1 MFFQSINQMM
11 NPGVDITLVIRK
23 SAEGRMAVSVLPKSN
38 ALKGEAQNSIVPLT
52 VSGLPEELDTE
63 FLQTVFRPVQKVS
76 GLIANMEQFE
86 AQAEKAA
93 SSGKVAKSKE
103 SKEDKEKREKYEKGL
118 KKAQELITA
127 QKHKDAVDA
136 LTGARKYASPEE
148 QKKIDGMLEEQKKLM
163 SQGDLFAMMEDPEQ
177 PQTQQPIQQPMAAH
191 QQPQTQPATEVPQQA
206 QQPPVQSRP
215 VQQPAQPHGGVP
227 HTGIPEQPAQRPV
240 QQPYGNP
247 GQGYRGQYGYAQP
260 QQAQGRPQ
268 QSPQPVQPDRAY
280 QQHPQ
285 QPHGGVMP
293 PEQQYAAYPQNGQ
306 TVYPLRP
313 MPCDHGMP
321 EQTIPSFSDDQ
332 PSYRPEEYAGYP
344 DFPMSMLQQPQ
355 VQPQMI

>member
-11 NPGVDITLVIRK
+11 SSGADITLVIRK

-38 ALKGEAQNSIVPLT
+38 ALKGETQNSIVPLT
-52 VSGLPEELDTE
+52 VSGLPEELDAG

-76 GLIANMEQFE
+76 GLITNMVQFE

-93 SSGKVAKSKE
+93 ASGKGTKSKE
-103 SKEDKEKREKYEKGL
+103 SKEDKEKREKYEKSL

-127 QKHKDAVDA
+127 KKHKEAVDA
-136 LTGARKYASPEE
+136 LTEARKYAIPED

-163 SQGDLFAMMEDPEQ
+163 SQGDLFAMMEEPAQ
-177 PQTQQPIQQPMAAH
+177 PQTQQPVQQPIVT
-191 QQPQTQPATEVPQQA
+191 QQPQQQPAMEIPQQT
-206 QQPPVQSRP
+206 QQTTQPPVQ
-215 VQQPAQPHGGVP
+215 QL
-227 HTGIPEQPAQRPV
+227 I

-247 GQGYRGQYGYAQP
+247 GQGYGGQYGYAQP
-260 QQAQGRPQ
+260 QQAQGWPQ
-268 QSPQPVQPDRAY
+268 QVPQPAQPNGAY

-285 QPHGGVMP
+285 QPHGGMMP
-293 PEQQYAAYPQNGQ
+293 PAEQHYAAYPQNGQ
-306 TVYPLRP
+306 AAYPHQP
-313 MPCDHGMP
+313 MPFDHEMP
-321 EQTIPSFSDDQ
+321 EQTIPSCSDDQ

-344 DFPMSMLQQPQ
+344 DFPTSMLQQPQ

>member
-11 NPGVDITLVIRK
+11 NHGVDITLVIRK

-52 VSGLPEELDTE
+52 VSGLPEELDTG

-136 LTGARKYASPEE
+136 LTEARKYANPEE

-163 SQGDLFAMMEDPEQ
+163 SHGDLFAMMEEP
-177 PQTQQPIQQPMAAH
+177 TQQPVA
-191 QQPQTQPATEVPQQA
+191 VP
-206 QQPPVQSRP
+206 
-215 VQQPAQPHGGVP
+215 PAQPKVTPQPQAVQQNPQYSPEAAGQPVP
-227 HTGIPEQPAQRPV
+227 
-240 QQPYGNP
+240 QPYGNP
-247 GQGYRGQYGYAQP
+247 GQGYGSQFGYAQP
-260 QQAQGRPQ
+260 QQVLGGPQ
-268 QSPQPVQPDRAY
+268 QAPQPVQPDRAY

-285 QPHGGVMP
+285 QQQHAGMMP

-306 TVYPLRP
+306 TVYPHRP
-313 MPCDHGMP
+313 MPCDHEMP

-344 DFPMSMLQQPQ
+344 DFPVSMLQQPQ
-355 VQPQMI
+355 VQHQMI

>member
-52 VSGLPEELDTE
+52 VSGLPEELDAG

-93 SSGKVAKSKE
+93 SSGKGTKSKE
-103 SKEDKEKREKYEKGL
+103 SKEDKEKHEKYEKGL

-136 LTGARKYASPEE
+136 LTEARKYANPEE

-163 SQGDLFAMMEDPEQ
+163 SQGDLFAMMEEPEQ
-177 PQTQQPIQQPMAAH
+177 PQMQQPVQQTMEAQQQPKIQPATDVPRQTQQPM
-191 QQPQTQPATEVPQQA
+191 
-206 QQPPVQSRP
+206 
-215 VQQPAQPHGGVP
+215 QPHGGVP
-227 HTGIPEQPAQRPV
+227 HTEMPEQPAQRPV

-247 GQGYRGQYGYAQP
+247 DQGYGGQYGYAQP
-260 QQAQGRPQ
+260 QQVLRRPQ
-268 QSPQPVQPDRAY
+268 QAPQPVQPDRVY
-280 QQHPQ
+280 QQHSQ
-285 QPHGGVMP
+285 QQHAGMMP

-306 TVYPLRP
+306 TVYPHRP

-355 VQPQMI
+355 VQHQMI

>member
-11 NPGVDITLVIRK
+11 NSGVDITLVIRK

-52 VSGLPEELDTE
+52 VSGLPEELDAG

-86 AQAEKAA
+86 AQADKAA

-127 QKHKDAVDA
+127 QKHKEAVDA

-163 SQGDLFAMMEDPEQ
+163 DQGDLFAMMEEP
-177 PQTQQPIQQPMAAH
+177 TQQPVA
-191 QQPQTQPATEVPQQA
+191 VP
-206 QQPPVQSRP
+206 
-215 VQQPAQPHGGVP
+215 PAQPKVTP
-227 HTGIPEQPAQRPV
+227 QPQAVQQNPQYSPEAARQPMP
-240 QQPYGNP
+240 QPYGNP

>member
-52 VSGLPEELDTE
+52 VSGLPEELDAG

-86 AQAEKAA
+86 AQADKAA

-127 QKHKDAVDA
+127 QKHKEAVDA

-148 QKKIDGMLEEQKKLM
+148 QKKIDGMLEEQKKIM
-163 SQGDLFAMMEDPEQ
+163 DQGDLFAMMEEP
-177 PQTQQPIQQPMAAH
+177 TQQPVA
-191 QQPQTQPATEVPQQA
+191 VP
-206 QQPPVQSRP
+206 
-215 VQQPAQPHGGVP
+215 PAQPKVTP
-227 HTGIPEQPAQRPV
+227 QPQAVQQNPQYSPEAAGQPMP
-240 QQPYGNP
+240 QPYGNP